1 MNLQNKNL
9 EINENSR
16 TAAETGHPTGQPTSK
31 NHNYF
36 YTNSNQVIQ
45 EPKSHPKKSS
55 FWKKYYKN
63 EILYVSIPEFN
74 EPEHVQLNP
83 TSLFCFLSCSNN
95 HASNFFFIPYQ
106 ININEHEFI
115 LNSWYLRFHMLIH
128 SNSQPNHEKK

>member
-55 FWKKYYKN
+55 FWKKYQKN
-63 EILYVSIPEFN
+63 RN
-74 EPEHVQLNP
+74 TDGLNP
-83 TSLFCFLSCSNN
+83 ENQN
-95 HASNFFFIPYQ
+95 RGHAQ
-106 ININEHEFI
+106 ITKNC
-115 LNSWYLRFHMLIH
+115 
-128 SNSQPNHEKK
+128 